1 MNNELIEFC
10 MWFCG
15 YDRET
20 MEQVYNDWL
29 NSQVHKPATEIVQRS
44 TSQTVSDN
52 VTPALR
58 RAGNR
63 VEFQKNCFRNG

>member
-44 TSQTVSDN
+44 TSQTVS
-52 VTPALR
+52 VI
-58 RAGNR
+58 G
-63 VEFQKNCFRNG
+63 F

>member
-29 NSQVHKPATEIVQRS
+29 AVVNNQSNDKRSINS
-44 TSQTVSDN
+44 
-52 VTPALR
+52 
-58 RAGNR
+58 NR
-63 VEFQKNCFRNG
+63 KSRFS

>member
-29 NSQVHKPATEIVQRS
+29 NSPVHKPATEIVQRS
-44 TSQTVSDN
+44 TSQTVS
-52 VTPALR
+52 VI
-58 RAGNR
+58 G
-63 VEFQKNCFRNG
+63 F